1 MLEQQ
6 QDMLLQ
12 EQLELEKAV
21 SMYHEPMYE
30 PLNIFNSLQ
39 VHVPTPNDSI
49 VGLYIVWH
57 LSYAGMWRRSS
68 LKAS

>member
-12 EQLELEKAV
+12 EQLELEKV
-21 SMYHEPMYE
+21 VRMYHEPMYE

-39 VHVPTPNDSI
+39 VPTPNDSI

-57 LSYAGMWRRSS
+57 FILSYAGMWRRSS

>member
-12 EQLELEKAV
+12 EQLELEKVV
-21 SMYHEPMYE
+21 SMYHEPVYKS
-30 PLNIFNSLQ
+30 LNVFGSLQ
-39 VHVPTPNDSI
+39 VPTPNDSI

-57 LSYAGMWRRSS
+57 LNYAGMWRRSS

>member
-12 EQLELEKAV
+12 EQLELEKVV

-39 VHVPTPNDSI
+39 VPTPNDSI
-49 VGLYIVWH
+49 VGL
-57 LSYAGMWRRSS
+57 
-68 LKAS
+68 